1 MNKNDTIMSIYPK
14 LNERQQEIVNFIKK
28 EKTLQTGDIL
38 GLIEK
43 KFGVK
48 RLTLVRDLSFLAENN
63 ILNKHGKGRSI
74 SYDISQQYLAL
85 EKIDVE
91 KYFSRPFAEREAS
104 PIFNDEIFSILNDSL
119 FSEEEIGTLERANK
133 KYIETRNKLAKDSP
147 TIFRKEWE
155 RLIIELSWKSSEIEG
170 NTYTLL
176 DTDML
181 LRDMHFAIGK
191 DRAEAQMILN
201 HKKTLDFILVN
212 DAYFKDIT
220 LDKII
225 KIHELLT
232 KKIDIK
238 KDFRNHPV
246 GITGTIYRPIP
257 KKKDIEKATKKL
269 VEVLEK
275 VKNPFAK
282 SFVVLIMIAYIQPF
296 EDGNKRTSRIIANAI
311 LHAHSKS
318 MLSYRDVNTIEYK
331 KAMILFYEQNNVS
344 YIKEMFMQ
352 QFEFAVEN
360 YFG

>member
-1 MNKNDTIMSIYPK
+1 MQIYPK

-28 EKTLQTGDIL
+28 EKTLQIGDVL

-48 RLTLVRDLSFLAENN
+48 RLTLVRDLSFLAKNN
-63 ILNKHGKGRSI
+63 ILDKHGKGRSI
-74 SYDISQQYLAL
+74 SYSISQQYLAL
-85 EKIDVE
+85 EKINVE
-91 KYFSRPFAEREAS
+91 EYFSRPFSEREAS
-104 PIFNDEIFSILNDSL
+104 PVFKDEIFSILNDNL
-119 FSEEEIGTLERANK
+119 FSEEEIEMLEKANG

-147 TIFRKEWE
+147 AIFRKEWE

-176 DTDML
+176 ETEML
-181 LRDMHFAIGK
+181 LREMHFAKGK
-191 DRAEAQMILN
+191 DKSEAQMLLN
-201 HKKTLDFILVN
+201 HKKTLDFILTN
-212 DAYFKDIT
+212 DDYFKDIT

-225 KIHELLT
+225 KIHEFLT
-232 KKIDIK
+232 EKIDIK
-238 KDFRNHPV
+238 KDFRDHPV

-257 KKKDIEKATKKL
+257 KKKEIEVIMKKL
-269 VEVLEK
+269 VEALEK
-275 VKNPFAK
+275 VENPFTK
-282 SFVVLIMIAYIQPF
+282 SFIVLVMIAYIQPF

-311 LHAHSKS
+311 LHAYSKS

-344 YIKEMFMQ
+344 YIKEIFMQ